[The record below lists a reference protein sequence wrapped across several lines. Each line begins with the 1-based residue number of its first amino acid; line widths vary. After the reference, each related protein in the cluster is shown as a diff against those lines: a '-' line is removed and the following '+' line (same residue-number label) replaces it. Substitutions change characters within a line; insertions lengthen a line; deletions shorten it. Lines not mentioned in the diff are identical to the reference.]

1 MDTNLKIT
9 HFVIKEN
16 LVGRIYVR
24 YPTYMLRKLVE
35 NDFKNNLF
43 CNRGRRIYVR
53 YPTYILSLLSLLFH
67 VRV

>member
-1 MDTNLKIT
+1 MDRNLKIT

-16 LVGRIYVR
+16 LVGQVWE
-24 YPTYMLRKLVE
+24 KLVE